1 MMPKFTILIVLAT
14 SLAIAAPKNRDWQT
28 GTVLD
33 PQSNAYF
40 GNGHGPLADTTLS
53 FADGM
58 TQSTFSFTTLPA
70 SNYVLDHYVI
80 DSGTYVYLV
89 EAMRIKSSK
98 PHSWPASSPVKFAIS
113 KNKLWLLDA
122 DGKQLQT
129 TIAGRKLKV
138 QQLQATQ

>member
-28 GTVLD
+28 GTMLD

-40 GNGHGPLADTTLS
+40 GNGHPVDTTVS

-58 TQSTFSFTTLPA
+58 TESRFSFTTLPA

-80 DSGTYVYLV
+80 ESQTYVYLV
-89 EAMRIKSSK
+89 EVMRLKSSK
-98 PHSWPASSPVKFAIS
+98 PRSWPAGSPVKFAIS

-122 DGKQLQT
+122 DGRQLQT
-129 TIAGRKLKV
+129 TIAGRKLKF